1 MFSIQII
8 SLQFK
13 SFLISGIYFFLGN
26 VSVNLPI
33 AIIYL
38 GFFYKG
44 GDVDFIG
51 GVLLYIL
58 ESLLFTGFIMFF
70 DLLIIRF
77 LFKLKLGNKMYFI
90 AGAILAIMI
99 IAIFAIL
106 GGL

>member
-38 GFFYKG
+38 WFFYKG
-44 GDVDFIG
+44 WDVDFIG

-90 AGAILAIMI
+90 AWAILAIMI

-106 GGL
+106 GWL